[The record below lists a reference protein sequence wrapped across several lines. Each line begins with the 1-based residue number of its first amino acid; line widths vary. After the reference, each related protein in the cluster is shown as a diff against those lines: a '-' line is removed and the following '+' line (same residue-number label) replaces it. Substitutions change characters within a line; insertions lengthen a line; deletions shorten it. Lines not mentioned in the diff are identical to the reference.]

1 MISSVQSFID
11 YFAGVRKR
19 TLNYARLV
27 PDDRIEWR
35 PKEGEFSC
43 ADILRHIASGEKMF
57 VGVVTHGKWKYD
69 GHSGDQKN
77 LEELIVYLDTT
88 HSEAMQVLRL
98 LPDSELNQ
106 PRLALEGN
114 AQPRAWRW
122 LMAMTEHE
130 IHHRSQLAMYLMLMG
145 ITPPHI
151 YGLGVEEVIARAT
164 G

>member
-1 MISSVQSFID
+1 MIHSVHDFID

-19 TLNYARLV
+19 TLNYARVV
-27 PDDRIEWR
+27 PTERINWS
-35 PKEGEFSC
+35 PGEGEFTC
-43 ADILRHIASGEKMF
+43 ADILRHIASTEKMF
-57 VGVVTHGKWKYD
+57 VGVLAHGNWKYE
-69 GHSGDQKN
+69 GHRGGQN
-77 LEELIVYLDTT
+77 NIEELIAHLGQT
-88 HSEAMQVLRL
+88 HDEAMKVLRS

-114 AQPRAWRW
+114 VPVKGWRW

-130 IHHRSQLAMYLMLMG
+130 IHHRSQLAMYLFLIG

-151 YGLGVEEVIARAT
+151 YGLGEEDLITRAT